1 MEEASLNMMCLTF
14 NEALTDSLMKRTNS
28 CLNSDM
34 KNSKTVRFNL
44 EEKKLM
50 ID

>member
-14 NEALTDSLMKRTNS
+14 KEALTDSLMKRTS
-28 CLNSDM
+28 SYSNSDM